1 MDYDI
6 DLDALAPQSKKIKW
20 QDKIIEIKPPT
31 TKQLLS
37 ILLLGQKNQ
46 KKFDNP
52 EQIELDELD
61 ASTNTM
67 RQEIWNI
74 IPELNGVE
82 LGYGQMSAL
91 SELIVEMAMPG
102 QLKELEKRGIKI
114 DSPKVQAGS

>member
-6 DLDALAPQSKKIKW
+6 DLDALAPQGKKIKW
-20 QDKIIEIKPPT
+20 QGKIIEIKPPT

-114 DSPKVQAGS
+114 DSPKV